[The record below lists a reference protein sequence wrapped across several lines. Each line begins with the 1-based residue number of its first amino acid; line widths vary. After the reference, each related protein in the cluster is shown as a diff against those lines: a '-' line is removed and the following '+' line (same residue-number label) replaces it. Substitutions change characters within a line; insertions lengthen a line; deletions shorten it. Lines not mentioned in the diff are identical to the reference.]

1 MAQLFQVLWLPV
13 GGYHSYQACY
23 IEAAA
28 QIEPFSLTN
37 SLDMQDTGF
46 SLKFTV
52 TGKQECVSDIVD
64 FQCIAMGMKVPIFK
78 GKPASHPFDKTVN
91 SLSQKFPSEVSS
103 SLLDQTTKWRKINVM
118 FTLLYL
124 VTMYVW
130 TIECALVMLFCVAI
144 SPVQ

>member
-1 MAQLFQVLWLPV
+1 MVTSG

-28 QIEPFSLTN
+28 QIEPFSPTN

-64 FQCIAMGMKVPIFK
+64 FQCIAMGMKVPICK
-78 GKPASHPFDKTVN
+78 NKPTSHPFRQNGQSIMFIVQF
-91 SLSQKFPSEVSS
+91 SWE
-103 SLLDQTTKWRKINVM
+103 LDTA
-118 FTLLYL
+118 FD
-124 VTMYVW
+124 
-130 TIECALVMLFCVAI
+130 
-144 SPVQ
+144 